1 MSRPLR
7 ITYPGAFY
15 HITSRGN
22 EKKPIFKSRKDR
34 EKFLEYLQS
43 ASERYNAVIHIYCL
57 MDNHYHLLLETPSG
71 NLPRIMLHINGAYT
85 NYFNAERGR
94 AGHLFQ
100 GRYKAVLVEKDEYA
114 KELSRYIHL
123 NPVRAGVAEMPEEY
137 DWSSYPAYIGKKEK
151 PEWLFTDFIHGYF
164 GRSKSS
170 AEKYYREFVSRLINA
185 EYSSPLDEAVG
196 SAILGREDFI
206 REIKEKYL
214 SGENADKEIP
224 ALRALADRV
233 SAEDLYMEAEKTF
246 SDDPVME
253 RNIRIYLAKRY
264 TEKRLK
270 EIGDE
275 FGIGESA
282 VSQVCRRLSARIEKD
297 RRLKKGLAGIIKRL
311 RL

>member
-43 ASERYNAVIHIYCL
+43 ASEKYKAVIHSYCL

-85 NYFNAERGR
+85 NYFNAKRGR

-100 GRYKAVLVEKDEYA
+100 GRYRAILVEKDEYA